1 MPCELC
7 ARKGTVSI
15 KPIQDLIQK
24 LKNAKRERK
33 RRENHCAKLYGKRYT
48 IDQMRTQIDDIRFRL
63 NIQLYLSRF

>member
-7 ARKGTVSI
+7 NRAGTVSI

-33 RRENHCAKLYGKRYT
+33 RRENQCTKLYKKRYN
-48 IDQMRTQIDDIRFRL
+48 IDQMKSESDDIQFR
-63 NIQLYLSRF
+63 